1 MSRNTLAFA
10 STPRF
15 GLLWGLACA
24 QLLACDGDDSTGTK
38 PTTRDAGNEHDA
50 AQPMAADAGAAP
62 AGNYGRSLNGSG
74 MLGAELVMKGVAAAA
89 EDHVC
94 VVVDLENDAPV
105 WVSAVHATLTTG
117 SHHLIV
123 DRQAADSP
131 IATTPDSCAPTMA
144 SDQTR
149 LMIAQQHDTR
159 IDLPDHVAY
168 KLDAHQ
174 HLFLQLHYINLSDHA
189 EDVRG
194 AIELVIAPAS
204 DTDPSEVH
212 SIFTGS
218 TSFELPPQQKTSV
231 RFFLNPAPSDAA
243 PRHFFALTSH
253 THSLGVRAT
262 IERVP
267 SMDAPATTPVHESLD
282 WSEPP
287 LSLYTPPMVFGAD
300 EGLRLT
306 CDFMN
311 TTDHVVRFG
320 TSFNDEMC
328 FMWMYYYEQ

>member
-1 MSRNTLAFA
+1 MPRNTLALR
-10 STPRF
+10 TV
-15 GLLWGLACA
+15 LLGLACA
-24 QLLACDGDDSTGTK
+24 QPFACNDDSS
-38 PTTRDAGNEHDA
+38 PTPVSHLASDAGNAPDA
-50 AQPMAADAGAAP
+50 SQPSAADAGSAP
-62 AGNYGRSLNGSG
+62 SGNYGRSLTGTG
-74 MLGAELVMKGVAAAA
+74 TLGAELVMKGIAPAA

-94 VVVDLENDAPV
+94 VVVDLDNDAPV
-105 WVSAVHATLTTG
+105 WVSEVHATLTTG

-123 DRQAADSP
+123 DRQAADSSL
-131 IATTPDSCAPTMA
+131 ATTPASCAPTMA

-159 IDLPDHVAY
+159 ITLPDHVAY

-174 HLFLQLHYINLSDHA
+174 HLFLQLHYINLSDHT

-194 AIELVIAPAS
+194 ALELIVAPAS

-218 TSFELPPQQKTSV
+218 TSFELPPQQQTSV
-231 RFFLNPAPSDAA
+231 RFFLNPAPAGDVA
-243 PRHFFALTSH
+243 RHFFALTSH
-253 THSLGVRAT
+253 THSLGTRAT
-262 IERVP
+262 IERVAN
-267 SMDAPATTPVHESLD
+267 MDAPATTPIHESLD

-287 LSLYTPPMVFGAD
+287 LTQFDPPLVFGASQTD
-300 EGLRLT
+300 GLRLI
-306 CDFMN
+306 CQFMN
-311 TTDHVVRFG
+311 TTDHVVTFG